1 MFRWIISSSLKFRF
15 LVIALAAVMVMYGLD
30 RIDKMP
36 LDVFPEFAPPRI
48 QIQTPGLGL
57 SADETEELLTIPM
70 EHALKGVIG
79 LKYLRSKSV
88 AGLSTIELIFNP
100 EIDLLD
106 ARQLV
111 QESLRTI
118 APHLPIPNTSPVVL
132 PPMSTVSRV
141 LQLGV
146 TSKTMSIDDLSM
158 TTFWR
163 VRFRLMS
170 VPGVANVVIWGH
182 RNKQLIVMLDPE
194 RMRVNDVSVEELS
207 RITSAALNV
216 GLLKYDRSAKG
227 SVDGFVET
235 SNQRLLITHK
245 IAVLSAAD
253 LGEIL
258 IKKAADGRPIRIKDV
273 ANIEFTGDTL
283 IGEAVT
289 RDGPGLLLVIEK
301 FPWSNTLQVTRDLE
315 AAIEELKPGLPSIEF
330 YTNFRPA
337 TFVEQSI
344 HNLTHAM
351 IIGGVLVVL
360 VLVAFLFEWRVAL
373 ISLLAIPLSMIAAG
387 LVLSWQGAT
396 INTMVLAGL
405 FVGLGS
411 VVDDAIIDIE
421 NILRRLRLNRGL
433 PEAERLGTAR
443 VLLEASLEVR
453 RPIVYATLIIVLS
466 VTPILFI
473 DGLLGAFFQPLAVA
487 YILALLASMVVALTI
502 TPALALIMLKD
513 APLLQREPPLVA
525 WLKARYL
532 ATLSAAMSAPVVVV
546 LTTIALSLAGLIVWP
561 LLGTSFL
568 PEFKERDL
576 LVRWIAKPGASRDT
590 MYRSTELAS
599 KALAKLPGL
608 SNSFGSHIG
617 RSITGPEV
625 VDMNYGEH
633 WIRIN
638 ADADYAKTK
647 AAVDDVIDD
656 FPGILRGVQ
665 TYIRERIKDVI
676 SGSGD
681 TIVVRIF
688 GPELSGLR
696 AAAARVRGSL
706 ASVEGLDRLA
716 VELQVQ
722 DPQVRIKVDVPA
734 AARYGLKPGDVRRG
748 VSTVIAGQEVTD
760 IYSEGMIYGVMIWS
774 IPSARESLDSIRNVL
789 VDTPGGHHV
798 RLSEIASVNIVP
810 APSSIKREGSS
821 RRIDVTANL
830 SGTRDLGSVVREI
843 EERMRKIKFPLEY
856 RAELLGE
863 FQEREAVQKRLR
875 WITVAAVIGILL
887 LLQVSFRSWRLAW
900 LTFLGMPAALV
911 GGVIAVAMTGG
922 LVSLGT
928 LVGFLTVLGIAAR
941 NGILLIHHYQ
951 HLQSEEGMAFGMP
964 LILRGAS
971 ERLSPILMT
980 TLSTGL
986 ALLPLAISGNLPGHE
1001 IEHPMAVVIVGG
1013 LVTSTLLNLFV
1024 VPQLYLWLGQEEPP
1038 PGVTPATAAVRTV

>member
-1 MFRWIISSSLKFRF
+1 MFRWIIGSSLKFRY
-15 LVIALAAVMVMYGLD
+15 LMIAVAAIMVMFGID
-30 RIDKMP
+30 RIQQMP

-48 QIQTPGLGL
+48 QIQTPGVGL
-57 SADETEELLTIPM
+57 SADETEELLTIPL
-70 EHALKGVIG
+70 EHALKGVPG
-79 LKYLRSKSV
+79 LQTLRSKSV
-88 AGLSTIELIFNP
+88 NGLSTIELIFKP
-100 EIDLLD
+100 QVDLLD

-118 APHLPIPNTSPVVL
+118 APHLPVPNTAPVVL

-141 LQLGV
+141 LQVGV
-146 TSKTMSIDDLSM
+146 SSKAMSLDDLSM
-158 TTFWR
+158 TIFWR
-163 VRFRLMS
+163 ARFRLMS

-182 RNKQLIVMLDPE
+182 RNKQLLVMLDPE
-194 RMRVNDVSVEELS
+194 RMRANDVSVEELS
-207 RITSAALNV
+207 RATSAALNI
-216 GLLKYDRSAKG
+216 GLLKYDRAAKG
-227 SVDGFVET
+227 SVDGFIET
-235 SNQRLLITHK
+235 DNQRLLITHK
-245 IAVLSAAD
+245 MPITSAAH
-253 LGEIL
+253 LSEVL
-258 IKKAADGRPIRIKDV
+258 IKKASDGRLVRIKDV
-273 ANIEFTGDTL
+273 ANVEFTHDTL
-283 IGEAVT
+283 IGEAVV
-289 RDGPGLLLVIEK
+289 RDGAGLLLVIEK
-301 FPWSNTLQVTRDLE
+301 FPWANTLQVTRDLE
-315 AAIEELKPGLPSIEF
+315 AAIEELKPGMPSIDF

-337 TFVEQSI
+337 TFVEQSVR
-344 HNLTHAM
+344 NLTHAM
-351 IIGGVLVVL
+351 LIGGVLVVL

-373 ISLLAIPLSMIAAG
+373 ISLMAIPLSMVAAG
-387 LVLSWQGAT
+387 LVLAWQGAT

-421 NILRRLRLNRGL
+421 NILRRLRLNRRL
-433 PEAERLGTAR
+433 PEAQRQGTAR

-532 ATLSAAMSAPVVVV
+532 ATLSATMSAPAPVV
-546 LTTIALSLAGLIVWP
+546 LATVALSLIGAIVWP

-576 LVRWIAKPGASRDT
+576 LVRWIAKPSASRDT
-590 MYRSTELAS
+590 MYRTTELAA
-599 KALAKLPGL
+599 KELAKLPGL

-625 VDMNYGEH
+625 VDMSYGEH
-633 WIRIN
+633 WIRIKPE
-638 ADADYAKTK
+638 ADYDATR
-647 AAVDDVIDD
+647 AAVDKAIDE
-656 FPGILRGVQ
+656 FPGIVRGVQ

-681 TIVVRIF
+681 SIVVRIY

-696 AAAARVRGSL
+696 AAAARVRGALS
-706 ASVEGLDRLA
+706 SVDGLDRLA
-716 VELQVQ
+716 VELQIQ

-734 AARYGLKPGDVRRG
+734 AAKHGLKPGDVRRAVG
-748 VSTVIAGQEVTD
+748 TIIAGQEVTD
-760 IYSEGMIYGVMIWS
+760 VYNEGMIYGVMIWS
-774 IPSARESLDSIRNVL
+774 IPEARQNLDSIRNVL

-798 RLSEIASVNIVP
+798 RLADLASINIVP
-810 APSSIKREGSS
+810 APGSIKREASS

-843 EERMRKIKFPLEY
+843 EGKMRGIKFPLEY

-863 FQEREAVQKRLR
+863 YQEREAVQQRLR

-887 LLQVSFRSWRLAW
+887 LLQVSFSSWRLAW
-900 LTFLGMPAALV
+900 LTFLSMPAALV
-911 GGVIAVAMTGG
+911 GGVIAVAITGG
-922 LVSLGT
+922 VVSLGT

-951 HLQSEEGMAFGMP
+951 HLQAEEGMAFGKP
-964 LILRGAS
+964 LVIQGAS

-1013 LVTSTLLNLFV
+1013 LITSTLLNLFV
-1024 VPQLYLWLGQEEPP
+1024 VPQLYLWFGQEQ
-1038 PGVTPATAAVRTV
+1038 AAAQNAVAAGA